1 MSQRTNNDFST
12 RRRTC
17 WLLLGG
23 LVCCLQAHG
32 QIFVRESTW
41 GLIEPPEVAFAGLVE
56 LVSALL
62 LLQLAMLLFCAF
74 LMRRKWRLAK
84 KVPSL
89 ERNLDH
95 LTARKELRQ
104 RITKGSKPLLWMT
117 YILAPLTGLAGI
129 FLGSPFMLGPIDLA
143 LIMAL
148 TAMMVLV
155 IGALT
160 LSRIKQMVQWV
171 P

>member
-1 MSQRTNNDFST
+1 MNQGTTINIS
-12 RRRTC
+12 RRRS
-17 WLLLGG
+17 WLLTLGA
-23 LVCCLQAHG
+23 LTPCFQAQG
-32 QIFVRESTW
+32 QLFVRESTW
-41 GLIEPPEVAFAGLVE
+41 GLIEPPQVAFAGLVE

-62 LLQLAMLLFCAF
+62 LLQLSMVLFCVL

-89 ERNLDH
+89 ERRLDH
-95 LTARKELRQ
+95 LTARKELRR
-104 RITKGSKPLLWMT
+104 RITKGSKPLVWMT
-117 YILAPLTGLAGI
+117 YILAPLSGLGGI
-129 FLGSPFMLGPIDLA
+129 FLGSPFMLGPVDVA

-148 TAMMVLV
+148 ASMVVLV

-160 LSRIKQMVQWV
+160 LSRIKQMAQWV